1 MEWVLVMFWLL
12 LGGGILW
19 VGHLSHKFELTGWDI
34 RVVVEE
40 GKCHWIQ
47 GVSQRDRE
55 AYESFFVRDLAVNG
69 RLEVFATKESNGRLR
84 MKVKGTL
91 DAGQKQQLRN
101 FLLHGT

>member
-19 VGHLSHKFELTGWDI
+19 VGYLSHKFHLTGWDI

-69 RLEVFATKESNGRLR
+69 RLEDFAR
-84 MKVKGTL
+84 
-91 DAGQKQQLRN
+91 QLLKPGAPN
-101 FLLHGT
+101 NYQIFYSFF

>member
-1 MEWVLVMFWLL
+1 MMFWLL

-19 VGHLSHKFELTGWDI
+19 VGYLSHKFHLTGWDI

-84 MKVKGTL
+84 MKVKGIRLMYGLIKMVL
-91 DAGQKQQLRN
+91 DLMMGGWQVQ
-101 FLLHGT
+101 